1 LNPTFLSCLIDV
13 GPEALRITGNV
24 SARGDNVLVNG
35 DAVLAVK
42 AGIKFEFVDYILAK
56 LGFFHDLPP

>member
-1 LNPTFLSCLIDV
+1 M
-13 GPEALRITGNV
+13 RITVNV
-24 SARGDNVLVNG
+24 SAWGDNVLVNG
-35 DAVLAVK
+35 DAVLAVT